1 MASDNGLLIS
11 GGQADDFGARTSI
24 EVFDGESWKTVGDIV
39 RLAYLEKSDCASI
52 SLLEG
57 HIFSLRS
64 CSDLGH

>member
-39 RLAYLEKSDCASI
+39 RLGYYLAKSNCASI
-52 SLLEG
+52 SPLEG
-57 HIFSLRS
+57 QI
-64 CSDLGH
+64 